1 MSDFDRNAKLK
12 SIEKAREAKAEKR
25 SALPSVELVKTL
37 DDARDPEVILE
48 CVRMLQGGLSFDE
61 LRRSLGLGP
70 SVRDNRWRQLRHH
83 IMATLPESEEDGL
96 RETYLG
102 QAEVED
108 KLQSMLEDIESKLK
122 NMSSSNENYPGLQ
135 RTRFDI
141 IKLMKES
148 NFDKQKTYLDTMKAK
163 NGFGSIGG
171 INIIIRSSVPRPKQK
186 KIERKAKAIL
196 VDYTTKVEQE
206 SEDE

>member
-1 MSDFDRNAKLK
+1 MSEFDRNAKLK
-12 SIEKAREAKAEKR
+12 SMENARKAKAEKNA
-25 SALPSVELVKTL
+25 SLPVIQLVSSL
-37 DDARDPEVILE
+37 EDAKNPEVILE
-48 CVRMLQGGLSFDE
+48 CLRMLQGGLSFDE

-70 SVRDNRWRQLRHH
+70 SVRDIRWRQLRHH
-83 IMATLPESEEDGL
+83 IMASLPESEEEGL

-108 KLQSMLEDIESKLK
+108 KLQSMLDDLESKIK

-148 NFDKQKTYLDTMKAK
+148 NFDKQKAYLDTIKAK
-163 NGFGSIGG
+163 NTAYGNIGG

-186 KIERKAKAIL
+186 RIEKKAKAIL
-196 VDYTTKVEQE
+196 AEYKE